1 MASSTPPASFH
12 LVCVSQMFFFV
23 IQTPQTS
30 ISLSITLFSNLPLSG
45 VCVLLPILIFFL
57 LASLRY
63 GFFFATL
70 PRRSASRSRLF
81 TVDVETGVLRVLFNY
96 LTPLSILVRAS
107 LRCSVKGV
115 VHSVVRDLQF
125 LGNFSHGIVF
135 ISQNKNRLTSFR
147 RKLFVSGH
155 FEPVIEPTIADA
167 PDTQL
172 VSRRPVLLL
181 L

>member
-1 MASSTPPASFH
+1 MRR
-12 LVCVSQMFFFV
+12 
-23 IQTPQTS
+23 
-30 ISLSITLFSNLPLSG
+30 LFLKLDTN
-45 VCVLLPILIFFL
+45 VFVLLLSCAP
-57 LASLRY
+57 
-63 GFFFATL
+63 G
-70 PRRSASRSRLF
+70 PP
-81 TVDVETGVLRVLFNY
+81 
-96 LTPLSILVRAS
+96 TPLSILVRDS

-115 VHSVVRDLQF
+115 VHNVVQDLQF
-125 LGNFSHGIVF
+125 LGNFSHGIAF

-155 FEPVIEPTIADA
+155 FEPVIEPTIADV